1 MTELS
6 TTPNQNPKLS
16 KSECIANMARAQV
29 DFAWFVE
36 NIVGE
41 TPWDYQREILT
52 ELSDPYDPF
61 SRIAVHTGH
70 GVGKTKMLAWSV
82 AAFLFTRSFSQVVT
96 TASVNRQVRDI
107 LWPQIH
113 GVMGKVKKNLY
124 KLGWTTPYN
133 LLDMKLE
140 INGESDEYDEWFAIG
155 ASSDTPENMEG
166 FHARHVLY
174 IVDEAKS
181 VEKGIF
187 EAIEGAM
194 TGNIEARMIVS
205 STPPLAREGH
215 FYELCSGRI
224 PGWKIHH
231 IDGETSPNV
240 SKDWV
245 EARKREWGETSP
257 VYLSKVKGIFPDASE
272 NTLIPTSWVEQANER
287 WLEGVPDNIQGVVT
301 IGVDPARYG
310 DDETVI
316 AKSIGPYVYPLEVHV
331 KQDTMQTAGQVIRA
345 IETHQATQVNIDV
358 IGLGAGVYD
367 RAKEVIK
374 DRQIPCAI
382 KPVNVAQ
389 RAPSLLV
396 NGERFRFKRMRD
408 YLFWCMRQK
417 LDPINTLP
425 EDLLCLPVDQ
435 KLLMQLTSIR
445 YKINSNGEIEIE
457 SKDDLKKRG
466 YSSPDR
472 AEAVMMSVT
481 RGYEGWAITL
491 KL

>member
-1 MTELS
+1 MTESS
-6 TTPNQNPKLS
+6 TPKLS
-16 KSECIANMARAQV
+16 ASETLANMARAQV
-29 DFAWFVE
+29 DFSWFVE
-36 NIVGE
+36 NIIGE
-41 TPWDYQREILT
+41 TPYDYQDSILS
-52 ELSDPYDPF
+52 ELCDPEDPF
-61 SRIAVHTGH
+61 ARIAWHTGH
-70 GVGKTKMLAWSV
+70 GVGKTKTLAWCV
-82 AAFLFTRSFSQVVT
+82 IAFLFTRSFSQVVT

-113 GVMGKVKKNLY
+113 GVMAKAKHNLY

-133 LLDMKLE
+133 ILDMKLE
-140 INGESDEYDEWFAIG
+140 IVGFDEWFSIG

-166 FHARHVLY
+166 FHAKHILY
-174 IVDEAKS
+174 IVDEAKT

-194 TGNIEARMIVS
+194 TGTIEAKMLVA

-215 FYELCSGRI
+215 FYELCSGRVA
-224 PGWKIHH
+224 GWKIHH
-231 IDGETSPNV
+231 TDGELSPNV
-240 SKDWV
+240 SKDWIA
-245 EARKREWGETSP
+245 ARKLEWGETSP
-257 VYLSKVKGIFPDASE
+257 VYLSKVKGVFPDSSE
-272 NTLIPTSWVEQANER
+272 NTLIPTSWVEMANDR
-287 WLEGVPDNIQGVVT
+287 WKTDDGVREGAVT

-316 AKSIGPYVYPLEVHV
+316 AKSVGSYVYPLEVHV

-358 IGLGAGVYD
+358 IGLGAGVFD
-367 RAKEVIK
+367 RTKEVVR
-374 DRQIPCAI
+374 DRGIPCAV

-389 RAPSLLV
+389 RAPSMLI

-408 YLFWCMRQK
+408 YLFWCLRQK
-417 LDPINTLP
+417 LDPVNTVAEELLALP
-425 EDLLCLPVDQ
+425 PDQ

-466 YSSPDR
+466 YTSPDR